1 VLRPPGGPPTHM
13 TRCQPVRETNM
24 PVGSMGLY
32 KSPSGDRWFL
42 VHEPGSARVCIRH
55 EPNPASGGEASMMD
69 IGEFLAQPRGPQHD
83 ELLRLI
89 GSLVNQAP
97 IYR

>member
-1 VLRPPGGPPTHM
+1 
-13 TRCQPVRETNM
+13 
-24 PVGSMGLY
+24 
-32 KSPSGDRWFL
+32 
-42 VHEPGSARVCIRH
+42 
-55 EPNPASGGEASMMD
+55 MMD
-69 IGEFLAQPRGPQHD
+69 IGEFLAQPRGPQQD

>member
-1 VLRPPGGPPTHM
+1 
-13 TRCQPVRETNM
+13 M
-24 PVGSMGLY
+24 PVGSLGLY
-32 KSPSGDRWFL
+32 NSPSGDRCFL
-42 VHEPGSARVCIRH
+42 AHEPGSARVSIRH
-55 EPNPASGGEASMMD
+55 EPNPASGGDASIID
-69 IGEFLAQPRGPQHD
+69 IGEFLVQSRGPQHH